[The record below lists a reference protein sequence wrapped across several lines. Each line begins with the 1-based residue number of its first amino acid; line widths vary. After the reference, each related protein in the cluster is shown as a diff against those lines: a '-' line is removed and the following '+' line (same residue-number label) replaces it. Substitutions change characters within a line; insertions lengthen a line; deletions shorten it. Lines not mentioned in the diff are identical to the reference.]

1 MDHTK
6 GGFKNWFEV
15 YSHPLDRAGPD
26 AIADHLVMQTD
37 GNLVVYSTKGE
48 AMWASDT
55 AGNPGAFAE
64 FHDDGNFTVKRHAP
78 GGAVTMWETGPI
90 AEYDYERSTNW

>member
-1 MDHTK
+1 
-6 GGFKNWFEV
+6 
-15 YSHPLDRAGPD
+15 
-26 AIADHLVMQTD
+26 
-37 GNLVVYSTKGE
+37 
-48 AMWASDT
+48 MWASDT

-64 FHDDGNFTVKRHAP
+64 FHDDGNFTVKKHAP